1 MSRLGKGDA
10 VIVVGVE
17 SDFAPDVMDS
27 IRRLGA
33 QISATVLLSQGEWN
47 LAGVAPYLP
56 DDMPADLLKESFFVT
71 RNNPGQR
78 KAKTETAL
86 RLGFRHLVTI
96 VDPTAVVSST
106 AEIGTGVYIN
116 ASAVVASQVVLHDR
130 VFVNRLAGIG
140 HHSILEQFVSVGPG
154 VSIGSKVRIG
164 RGTMVGA
171 GASVAPSVTIGS
183 NSVIAAGAA
192 VHKDVPSNVVVM
204 GNPFRIA
211 KTGITGHKGYGV

>member
-1 MSRLGKGDA
+1 MSPYQP
-10 VIVVGVE
+10 E
-17 SDFAPDVMDS
+17 DV
-27 IRRLGA
+27 
-33 QISATVLLSQGEWN
+33 
-47 LAGVAPYLP
+47 
-56 DDMPADLLKESFFVT
+56 PADLLTGSFFVT

-78 KAKTETAL
+78 KAKTETAR

-96 VDPTAVVSST
+96 IDPTAVVSST

-116 ASAVVASQVVLHDR
+116 AGAVVASQVVLHDS

-140 HHSILEQFVSVGPG
+140 HHSILEEFVSVGPG
-154 VSIGSKVRIG
+154 ASIGSKVKIG

-171 GASVAPSVTIGS
+171 GASIAPSVTIGS
-183 NSVIAAGAA
+183 NTVIAAGAA